1 MTTYSTPVVQTK
13 VRPTGVTILSVLFGL
28 ESLLFIVA
36 GIGAVGL
43 GGLLGPIGLG
53 LGIIVGIPLILL
65 GLIGLL
71 VTWGLWKGR
80 GWARIVAIILAI
92 IGLLVNL
99 VGAIG
104 LEPFSIV
111 GLLINIVI
119 LWYLFQPHV
128 KAYYA

>member
-1 MTTYSTPVVQTK
+1 M
-13 VRPTGVTILSVLFGL
+13 
-28 ESLLFIVA
+28 A